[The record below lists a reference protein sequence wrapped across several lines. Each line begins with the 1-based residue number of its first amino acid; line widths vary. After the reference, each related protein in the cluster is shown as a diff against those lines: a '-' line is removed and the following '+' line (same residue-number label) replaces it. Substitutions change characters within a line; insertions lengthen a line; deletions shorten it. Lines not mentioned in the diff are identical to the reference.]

1 MRTLTPS
8 CLLPTEEAQRLRSL
22 RAHQL
27 QHAPPERVFAALVAV
42 SAHVFGLPVSL
53 LAIVEAEEVFY
64 RATYGLP
71 DLRRYPRAETLCA
84 LTIQQNTSVIFCDV
98 AQAHHALLTDAMR
111 AAVAAHGVHFYAG
124 ALLRLPDTQAV
135 GTLCVVGY
143 QPRPFSVGEQHLLE
157 QLAQVLGQLLA
168 ARQTCMTTPAL
179 GWAHWQVVEE
189 QLAEQVRSLG
199 TWLEQRRVLPGLPLA
214 TVPPRELAQVR
225 RRLQVL
231 HELLQEYQ
239 PPSVLHSASVTL
251 SA

>member
-71 DLRRYPRAETLCA
+71 GLRRYPRAETLCA

-143 QPRPFSVGEQHLLE
+143 QPRSFSVGE
-157 QLAQVLGQLLA
+157 QLAQVLGQLMA